1 MGISPYSQL
10 REVFLSKPLRIT
22 DTTLRDAH
30 QSLLATRM
38 KTEDMIPVAEK
49 IDQIGFHSLEVWGGA
64 TFDSALRYLKESPWE
79 RLRLIREYIPHTKL
93 QMLLRGQNIVGYKH
107 YPDDV
112 LEQFIVNAVSCG
124 LDIFRIFDALNDTRN
139 MEFAIKIA
147 TREGAHVQASVCY
160 TTSPV
165 HSIDKFVEDAK
176 TLEELG
182 VDSICIKDM
191 AGLIDPATTYKLVR
205 RLKEELDKKT
215 LVQLHSHYTSGMAS
229 MAYLKAVEAGVD
241 VVDTAISSLAMLTS
255 QPPCEPLVATLQE
268 TERDTGLNLNLLSE
282 ISQYFRDVRKKY
294 QAFESGLVGVDTNVL
309 LYQIPGGMYSNLIS
323 QLKEQNALDKLP
335 EVLQE
340 VPKVRQELGWCPLV
354 TPTSQLV
361 GVQAVLNVLT
371 GERWKI
377 IPKEVTQYIQGYY
390 GRPPAPI
397 DEAIKQKAIGDEEPI
412 SVRPADLLPPMLDDS
427 RKAISQYS
435 DQEED
440 AISYSLFPQVTIEW
454 LKEKTKPKKVNLAK
468 IAAISATIIR
478 QLQQKHAP
486 PLITPVT
493 RQSIRY
499 FNIWGLAG
507 RQELHQG
514 MLNLK

>member
-1 MGISPYSQL
+1 M
-10 REVFLSKPLRIT
+10 KPLKIT

-38 KTEDMIPVAEK
+38 KTKDMLPIAEK
-49 IDQIGFHSLEVWGGA
+49 IDQVGYHSLEVWGGA

-112 LEQFIVNAVSCG
+112 LERFIVNGVSCG

-139 MEFAIKIA
+139 MELAMRIA
-147 TREGAHVQASVCY
+147 AREGAHVQACVCY
-160 TTSPV
+160 TISPV

-182 VDSICIKDM
+182 ADSICIKDM
-191 AGLIDPATTYKLVR
+191 AGLIDPVTTYKLVS
-205 RLKEELDKKT
+205 RLKEELDKNT
-215 LVQLHSHYTSGMAS
+215 PVQLHSHYTSGMAS
-229 MAYLKAVEAGVD
+229 MAYIKAVEAGVD
-241 VVDTAISSLAMLTS
+241 VVDTAISSLALLTS
-255 QPPCEPLVATLQE
+255 QPPCEPLVATLRG
-268 TERDTGLNLNLLSE
+268 TEWDTGLDLNLLSE
-282 ISQYFRDVRKKY
+282 ISNYFRDVRMKY
-294 QAFESGLVGVDTNVL
+294 KDFESGLVGVDTNVL

-323 QLKEQNALDKLP
+323 QLKEQDALNRLP
-335 EVLQE
+335 DVLQE
-340 VPKVRQELGWCPLV
+340 IPEVRRELGWCPLV

-377 IPKEVTQYIQGYY
+377 IPKEVLQYIRGYY

-397 DEAIKQKAIGDEEPI
+397 DETTKQKAIGDEEPI
-412 SVRPADLLPPMLDDS
+412 TVRPAELLPLKLDDA

-435 DQEED
+435 DKEED
-440 AISYSLFPQVTIEW
+440 AIAYCLFPEVTMDW
-454 LKEKTKPKKVNLAK
+454 FKEKTMPEVVNSAK
-468 IAAISATIIR
+468 IAAISATAIR
-478 QLQQKHAP
+478 QLQQQRVLAP
-486 PLITPVT
+486 LAPRTSPM
-493 RQSIRY
+493 RY
-499 FNIWGLAG
+499 TNIWGLAG
-507 RQELHQG
+507 RQDQHRG
-514 MLNLK
+514 MQNQR

>member
-1 MGISPYSQL
+1 
-10 REVFLSKPLRIT
+10 
-22 DTTLRDAH
+22 
-30 QSLLATRM
+30 
-38 KTEDMIPVAEK
+38 EDMLPIVEK
-49 IDQIGFHSLEVWGGA
+49 IDQVGYHSLEVWGGA

-79 RLRLIREYIPHTKL
+79 RLRLIREHIPHTKL

-139 MEFAIKIA
+139 MEFAIKIVA
-147 TREGAHVQASVCY
+147 REDAHVQAAICY

-165 HSIDKFVEDAK
+165 HNIDKFVKDAK

-182 VDSICIKDM
+182 ADSICIKDM
-191 AGLIDPATTYKLVR
+191 AGLIDPTTTYELVR

-268 TERDTGLNLNLLSE
+268 TERDTGLDLTLLSE
-282 ISQYFRDVRKKY
+282 ISQYFRNVRVKY

-323 QLKEQNALDKLP
+323 QLKDQNALDKLP

-340 VPKVRQELGWCPLV
+340 VPKVRHELGWCPLV

-361 GVQAVLNVLT
+361 GAQAVLNVLT
-371 GERWKI
+371 RERWKI
-377 IPKEVTQYIQGYY
+377 IPKEVIQYIRGYY
-390 GRPPAPI
+390 GRAPAPI
-397 DEAIKQKAIGDEEPI
+397 DEAIKQKAIGDDEPI
-412 SVRPADLLPPMLDDS
+412 SVRPADLLPPLLDDA
-427 RKAISQYS
+427 RNAIKQYS
-435 DQEED
+435 EKEED
-440 AISYSLFPQVTIEW
+440 AISYALFPEVTLEW
-454 LKEKTKPKKVNLAK
+454 LKEKTMPKKVNLTK
-468 IAAISATIIR
+468 IAAISATVIR
-478 QLQQKHAP
+478 QLQQKRVP
-486 PLITPVT
+486 PLIVPVA
-493 RQSIRY
+493 RPSIRY
-499 FNIWGLAG
+499 LNIWGLAG
-507 RQELHQG
+507 RQELHKG
-514 MLNLK
+514 MLDQK